1 MTQTIEVE
9 SIRRLDIKPGE
20 TLVATVP
27 AATRPDD
34 VERIAACLRAEL
46 PNVKVLVVSDTV
58 DLQVLCQSSLASTA
72 DG

>member
-9 SIRRLDIKPGE
+9 SIRRLDIRAGE

-27 AATRPDD
+27 ASVPHAD

-46 PNVKVLVVSDTV
+46 PDVKVLVVSDTV
-58 DLQVLCQSSLASTA
+58 DLQVLCPSNPA
-72 DG
+72 